1 MIRFLAFEKT
11 KMPDLQKN
19 YVKIAA
25 SSSGMGYL
33 MAEKK
38 TAAKKAEKKEN
49 NKNTWLKYTEAEVK
63 EVFEVCEGYKAFISD
78 CKTERECV
86 DEVVRQAKAEG
97 YKDLFSVKKVKA
109 EE

>member
-49 NKNTWLKYTEAEVK
+49 NKNTWLKYTETEVK
-63 EVFEVCEGYKAFISD
+63 EVFEVCEGYKAYISD
-78 CKTERECV
+78 CKKGKSG
-86 DEVVRQAKAEG
+86 RQALCDQYGKSGGTFYRGQQSA
-97 YKDLFSVKKVKA
+97 
-109 EE
+109 